1 MVGTVV
7 LSHYM
12 SLLKGTWVTLSSCLS
27 VKKKKG
33 GEGGVVWCIFVLTM
47 RPFCALGGFT
57 L

>member
-47 RPFCALGGFT
+47 RPFCALG
-57 L
+57 